1 MADKKIVTK
10 EEIVELRALFVR
22 LCPSLPKPQDT
33 AFWSPGRVDRAKR
46 TIRLYGMKRVA
57 ELFKK
62 VEASDFLTGR
72 NGRWGKCGLDWV
84 LKPENLSKIMEGN
97 YDNRSSSSRKAAS
110 YDLEEALQKATM
122 TARKAAAMKGE
133 SDV

>member
-10 EEIVELRALFVR
+10 EEVVELRALFIR
-22 LCPSLPKPQDT
+22 LCPSLPKPQDVM
-33 AFWSPGRVDRAKR
+33 FWSPGRVDRAKR
-46 TIRLYGMKRVA
+46 TIRLYGMEQVA

-72 NGRWGKCGLDWV
+72 NGRWGKCALDWV

-97 YDNRSSSSRKAAS
+97 YDNRSSRKAAS

-133 SDV
+133 SHV